1 MTLTHARTPSGP
13 AEYMANKLRGL
24 VVVHRTVCVAQGAIE
39 LTYAALKAHLDRID
53 GGVRS
58 SGSGDTRGSIES
70 RCLA

>member
-1 MTLTHARTPSGP
+1 MTLTHEGTLTGL
-13 AEYMANKLRGL
+13 AEDIVNRLRGL
-24 VVVHRTVCVAQGAIE
+24 VVVQRIVCVAQGAIE

-70 RCLA
+70 RRPA